1 MISEPKWS
9 HSILSLSH
17 VEPSTILSHLTHI
30 SRSLSTFYLLALLG
44 KEFRMSFLNCSPT
57 TVKPSTVCLKQIPFC
72 LSCQA
77 DRAKDCGSSVVWSLI
92 SLNPQ
97 KFTMTISL
105 SVLKPQTL
113 CHLPHWWVLHLV
125 TQSCLTLRNP
135 MDYSPPGSP
144 VHGHCPDK
152 NTAVGCHALLQEI
165 FPTQGSNPGRPHGR
179 QTLYHLSHQG
189 SPSSIVPSSNFSKGS
204 SLHPLDS
211 LSPQA

>member
-77 DRAKDCGSSVVWSLI
+77 DRAKDLWFFC
-92 SLNPQ
+92 
-97 KFTMTISL
+97 
-105 SVLKPQTL
+105 
-113 CHLPHWWVLHLV
+113 CLV
-125 TQSCLTLRNP
+125 SHFTQS
-135 MDYSPPGSP
+135 S
-144 VHGHCPDK
+144 
-152 NTAVGCHALLQEI
+152 EI
-165 FPTQGSNPGRPHGR
+165 
-179 QTLYHLSHQG
+179 YYD
-189 SPSSIVPSSNFSKGS
+189 NF
-204 SLHPLDS
+204 S
-211 LSPQA
+211 LSPQALDPVPSSTLLSVALSHSVVSDSL